1 MSQQEKSPT
10 RPLFVV
16 LEGIDGAGTTTQLR
30 RLCAHLEASGR
41 PTHATREPSTG
52 PTGVLLR
59 ELLLGRHR
67 LPDGQ
72 AADRHAMVLLFAAE
86 WRDHLRREIGP
97 ALAAGLDVV
106 SDRYL
111 MSSLAYQAEDA
122 ERDWVASLARALRPP
137 DLTLLLDVPVVV
149 AAARRRA
156 AGRVVENDDDELLR
170 RVAEKYRRLA
180 GADPTAAIIDA
191 SGSIDEVAEA
201 VALEV
206 RALLAARSARAIVMK
221 KLAK

>member
-1 MSQQEKSPT
+1 
-10 RPLFVV
+10 
-16 LEGIDGAGTTTQLR
+16 
-30 RLCAHLEASGR
+30 
-41 PTHATREPSTG
+41 
-52 PTGVLLR
+52 
-59 ELLLGRHR
+59 
-67 LPDGQ
+67 
-72 AADRHAMVLLFAAE
+72 
-86 WRDHLRREIGP
+86 
-97 ALAAGLDVV
+97 
-106 SDRYL
+106 

-137 DLTLLLDVPVVV
+137 DLTLLLDVPVEV

-180 GADPTAAIIDA
+180 GAYSTAAIIDA

-201 VALEV
+201 VASEV